1 MGGIG
6 KSMLNKVFSQ
16 KAAEYGTGV
25 LVLVSAGLAGHQ
37 AAQGMTQAQLLGAA
51 TAILGS
57 VMAAVMVRLWTDD
70 NDGDRTPIRIRIRKD
85 D

>member
-1 MGGIG
+1 
-6 KSMLNKVFSQ
+6 MLSKVFSQ

-25 LVLVSAGLAGHQ
+25 LVFVSAGLAGHQ
-37 AAQGMTQAQLLGAA
+37 WALGMSQPQLMGAA

-57 VMAAVMVRLWTDD
+57 VMAAVMVRLWVPEDSD
-70 NDGDRTPIRIRIRKD
+70 GDGDRIPIRIRKD

>member
-1 MGGIG
+1 
-6 KSMLNKVFSQ
+6 MLSKVFSQ
-16 KAAEYGTGV
+16 KAAEYGTGL

-57 VMAAVMVRLWTDD
+57 VMAAVMVRLWTPEDS
-70 NDGDRTPIRIRIRKD
+70 DGDRIPIRIRIRKD

>member
-1 MGGIG
+1 
-6 KSMLNKVFSQ
+6 MLSKVFSQ
-16 KAAEYGTGV
+16 KAAEYGTGL

-37 AAQGMTQAQLLGAA
+37 WVLGMTQAQIMGAA

-57 VMAAVMVRLWTDD
+57 VMAAVMVRLWSDD
-70 NDGDRTPIRIRIRKD
+70 EDGDRIPIRIRKD

>member
-1 MGGIG
+1 
-6 KSMLNKVFSQ
+6 MLSKVFSQ

-25 LVLVSAGLAGHQ
+25 LVFVSAGLAGHQ
-37 AAQGMTQAQLLGAA
+37 AALGMTQAQLIGAA

-70 NDGDRTPIRIRIRKD
+70 EDGDRTPIRIRIRKD

>member
-1 MGGIG
+1 
-6 KSMLNKVFSQ
+6 MLSKAFFQ

-25 LVLVSAGLAGHQ
+25 LVFVSAGLAGHQ
-37 AAQGMTQAQLLGAA
+37 WALGMTQAQMMGAT

-57 VMAAVMVRLWTDD
+57 VMAAVMVRLWTPEDSD
-70 NDGDRTPIRIRIRKD
+70 GDGDRIPIRIRRD

>member
-1 MGGIG
+1 
-6 KSMLNKVFSQ
+6 MLSKVFSQ
-16 KAAEYGTGV
+16 KAAEYGTGL
-25 LVLVSAGLAGHQ
+25 LVLVSAGLSGHQ

-70 NDGDRTPIRIRIRKD
+70 GDGDGDRTPIRIRIRKD

>member
-1 MGGIG
+1 
-6 KSMLNKVFSQ
+6 MLSKVFSQ

-25 LVLVSAGLAGHQ
+25 LVFVSAGLAGHQ
-37 AAQGMTQAQLLGAA
+37 AALGMTQAQLMGAA

-70 NDGDRTPIRIRIRKD
+70 GDGDRTPIRIRIRKD

>member
-1 MGGIG
+1 
-6 KSMLNKVFSQ
+6 MLSKVFSQ

-25 LVLVSAGLAGHQ
+25 LVFVSAGLAGHQ
-37 AAQGMTQAQLLGAA
+37 AALGMTQAQLMGAA

-70 NDGDRTPIRIRIRKD
+70 EDGDRTPIRIRIRKD

>member
-1 MGGIG
+1 
-6 KSMLNKVFSQ
+6 MLSKVFSQ

-25 LVLVSAGLAGHQ
+25 LVFVSAALAGHQ
-37 AAQGMTQAQLLGAA
+37 WALGMSQPQLMGAA

-57 VMAAVMVRLWTDD
+57 VMAAVMVRLWAPEDSD
-70 NDGDRTPIRIRIRKD
+70 SDGDRIPIRIRIRKD

>member
-1 MGGIG
+1 
-6 KSMLNKVFSQ
+6 MLSKVFSQ

-25 LVLVSAGLAGHQ
+25 LVFVSAGLAGHQ
-37 AAQGMTQAQLLGAA
+37 AAHGMTQPQLMGGA

-57 VMAAVMVRLWTDD
+57 VMAAVMVRLWPTD
-70 NDGDRTPIRIRIRKD
+70 GPRIPIRIKIRKD

>member
-1 MGGIG
+1 
-6 KSMLNKVFSQ
+6 MLS
-16 KAAEYGTGV
+16 KAFIQRASEFGTGA

-37 AAQGMTQAQLLGAA
+37 AALGMTQAQLSGAA

-57 VMAAVMVRLWTDD
+57 VMAAVMVRLWSPEDGG

>member
-1 MGGIG
+1 
-6 KSMLNKVFSQ
+6 MLSKVFSQ

-25 LVLVSAGLAGHQ
+25 LVFVSAGLAGHQ
-37 AAQGMTQAQLLGAA
+37 AALGMTQAQLMGAA

-57 VMAAVMVRLWTDD
+57 VMAAVMVRLWTTDD
-70 NDGDRTPIRIRIRKD
+70 GDGDRTPIRIRIRKD